1 MNWKKLGKILLFP
14 RTALLPPLVVLS
26 AGCLTAAMLRL
37 DERNPLRYAAYLF
50 AFYALMVCCMR
61 TPDCIR
67 FFRRVKTENRYA
79 KRWLHDTDLRVRVT
93 LSGSAIWNGAYAVL
107 QLCLGVTHRS
117 LWFYSLACYY
127 LLLALLRLYLLR
139 HASRRRNGTAQ
150 LSELRC
156 YRSCGWVF
164 LFVNLAL
171 TVMIFY
177 MVYRNRVT
185 QHHEITTITMAAY
198 TFTALTMAIVNVV
211 RYRRYNSPVFSA
223 SKAVSLAAA
232 CVSMLTLEGTM
243 LVTFDREGMSL
254 QTRRLFLGLS
264 GGAVSVFIVS
274 MAIYMI
280 AHGNRTIKRME
291 LEHGAE

>member
-1 MNWKKLGKILLFP
+1 MNWKKLGKSLLFP
-14 RTALLPPLVVLS
+14 HTALLPPLVVLS
-26 AGCLTAAMLRL
+26 AGCLIAAMLRL

-79 KRWLHDTDLRVRVT
+79 KRWLQDTDLRVRVT
-93 LSGSAIWNGAYAVL
+93 LSGSAVWNGAYAVL

-139 HASRRRNGTAQ
+139 HASRRRNGMAQ

-291 LEHGAE
+291 LEHGTE